1 MEIKVKEKRKIKKI
15 LNRIIC
21 RFKKKRKRK
30 KKEIEELR
38 DGELRY
44 LDRNDI
50 WRMIYIK

>member
-21 RFKKKRKRK
+21 RFVFKKNEKS
-30 KKEIEELR
+30 EELR

-44 LDRNDI
+44 LDCNDI